1 MNKKTSPPS
10 GKSKGKSTGRS
21 RIRTPRVEL
30 HPASIKYLYKGHPW
44 ITKDRFSMKFPK
56 GSPFVTAKLD
66 EKKFA
71 ILLNDPTH
79 DSVLA
84 RLWRIGEGS
93 HLGPKDFY
101 FELRERMQESFE
113 ARRGIT
119 DRENYYIVFGETD
132 FLPGLFIIR
141 LKDRILVQFYANFW
155 NHFEK
160 DILKIIKDIYPNDT
174 VWIQKRNLKRN
185 KEFYCA
191 TNKSIKEDEF
201 TVNEF
206 GVDYIVRLNQFY
218 DVGLYT
224 DMAAIRNRVK
234 DDFEDK
240 SVLNLY
246 SYTGA
251 YSLFALKQGAKD
263 VTSVDLSQKYLDW
276 LDENLELN
284 KMEGNTS
291 LCMPTIKALEKF
303 KEEGRKFD
311 LIICDPPSASSDGKK
326 VSKAIDAYK
335 DMIPLFDML
344 LNKGGKAHIFLNTH
358 SITRKKFET
367 KVKEYIGKRKI
378 SITGALR
385 LTGDCPSL
393 KGFIE
398 GDYLKGLTLLKK

>member
-1 MNKKTSPPS
+1 MNK
-10 GKSKGKSTGRS
+10 KSTGRS

-30 HPASIKYLYKGHPW
+30 HPASIKYIHKGHPW
-44 ITKDRFSMKFPK
+44 ITKDSFSIKFPK

-79 DSVLA
+79 ESVLG
-84 RLWRIGEGS
+84 RVWRIGEGS

-101 FELRERMQESFE
+101 FELRERMQASFE
-113 ARRGIT
+113 ARSGELGR
-119 DRENYYIVFGETD
+119 DNYYLAFGETD
-132 FLPGLFIIR
+132 YLPGLFIIR
-141 LKDRILVQFYANFW
+141 LKDRILIQFYANFW

-160 DILKIIKDIYPNDT
+160 DVLKIVRDFFPNDT
-174 VWIQKRNLKRN
+174 VWVQKRNLKQK

-191 TNKSIKEDEF
+191 TNKQLKEEEF
-201 TVNEF
+201 IIEEF
-206 GVDYIVRLNQFY
+206 GVKYQLRLNQFY
-218 DVGLYT
+218 DIGIYT
-224 DMAAIRNRVK
+224 DMAAIRNRLK
-234 DDFEDK
+234 DDFEAK

-251 YSLFALKQGAKD
+251 YSLFALKNGATN
-263 VTSVDLSQKYLDW
+263 VTSVDLSNKYLEW
-276 LDENLELN
+276 LDENLALN
-284 KMEGNTS
+284 EMTANTS

-303 KEEGRKFD
+303 KADGTKFD

-335 DMIPLFDML
+335 DMIPLFDMI

-367 KVKEYIGKRKI
+367 KIKEYIGKRNI
-378 SITGALR
+378 SITGTLK
-385 LTGDCPSL
+385 LVEDCPSL

>member
-1 MNKKTSPPS
+1 MNKKSS
-10 GKSKGKSTGRS
+10 GRS

-30 HPASIKYLYKGHPW
+30 HPASIKYIFKDHPW
-44 ITKDRFSMKFPK
+44 ITKDSYSLKFPK

-84 RLWRIGEGS
+84 RVWRIGEGS

-101 FELRERMQESFE
+101 FELRERMQASFE
-113 ARRGIT
+113 ARGG
-119 DRENYYIVFGETD
+119 DLGRENYYLAFGETD
-132 FLPGLFIIR
+132 YLPGLFIIR
-141 LKDRILVQFYANFW
+141 LKDRILIQFYANFW

-160 DILKIIKDIYPNDT
+160 DVLRIVKDFFPKDT
-174 VWIQKRNLKRN
+174 VWVQKRNLKRK

-191 TNKSIKEDEF
+191 TNKSLTEEEF
-201 TVNEF
+201 VIEEF
-206 GVDYIVRLNQFY
+206 GIKYQIRLNQFY
-218 DVGLYT
+218 DIGIYT
-224 DMAAIRNRVK
+224 DMAGIRNRIK
-234 DDFEDK
+234 DDFEGK

-251 YSLFALKQGAKD
+251 YSLFALKNGATD
-263 VTSVDLSQKYLDW
+263 VTSVDLSNKYLDW
-276 LDENLELN
+276 LQENLDLN
-284 KMEGNTS
+284 TMEGNTS

-303 KEEGRKFD
+303 KADGTKFD

-335 DMIPLFDML
+335 DLIPLFDMI

-358 SITRKKFET
+358 SVTRKKFET
-367 KVKEYIGKRKI
+367 KIKEYIGKRKI
-378 SITGALR
+378 SITGALK
-385 LTGDCPSL
+385 LVEDCPSL